1 MTKEESGHRVTLR
14 LSDELYA
21 AVLRIAKQE
30 RRPVAAWLKL
40 AIQDAVDA
48 AGAGGRKR

>member
-1 MTKEESGHRVTLR
+1 MAKEEPGHRVTLR

-48 AGAGGRKR
+48 AGTRKR